1 MAQPTY
7 TLEEL
12 SRKVDAISEF
22 LNEKTDRNLL
32 NLNTVGQ
39 VIIDGKASIDLDNLS
54 PVGQAKLGKAQIVDT
69 YINGTSG
76 YRIWSDGY
84 CEQWGQSTTTNGTV
98 SITFVKP
105 FKTVVGGSSAILNS
119 AAHFTSIMA
128 LTTTGCAIEAGHW
141 GSSGALKG
149 TGTTAPLAWV
159 IYGYLAD
166 GQY

>member
-54 PVGQAKLGKAQIVDT
+54 PVGQAKLGKAQIIDT
-69 YINGTSG
+69 YVNGTSG

-84 CEQWGQSTTTNGTV
+84 CEQWGFNPATAQDRT
-98 SITFVKP
+98 P
-105 FKTVVGGSSAILNS
+105 Y
-119 AAHFTSIMA
+119 A
-128 LTTTGCAIEAGHW
+128 LTLLKTYKDTNYQFIRVPKGISKDFDILYGF
-141 GSSGALKG
+141 GATNIDG
-149 TGTTAPLAWV
+149 NHVTFYTSNTNYYIGDNWQAH
-159 IYGYLAD
+159 GYLAE
-166 GQY
+166 GEY